1 MKILVVCL
9 GNICRSPMAEGVL
22 RQKFDEAG
30 VEAEIDS
37 AGTSDFH
44 IGEGPDKRAVA
55 NMDKNGFDISMLR
68 ARQFTV
74 NDFDKY
80 DEIYVMDESNYE
92 NVIALARNDSDK
104 KKVDLFM
111 NIAHPGENIDVPDPY
126 FGGESGFQNVYEML
140 SQSADVLISKLNG
153 R

>member
-30 VEAEIDS
+30 VDVEIDS
-37 AGTSDFH
+37 AGTGDYH
-44 IGEGPDKRAVA
+44 IGEGPDDRAVA
-55 NMDKNGFDISMLR
+55 NMKKNGHDISKLR

-74 NDFDKY
+74 SDFDTY

-111 NIAHPGENIDVPDPY
+111 NLSHPGENIDVPDPY
-126 FGGESGFQNVYEML
+126 FGGEAGFQKVYNML

>member
-22 RQKFDEAG
+22 RHKFEEAG
-30 VEAEIDS
+30 VDVDIDS
-37 AGTSDFH
+37 AGTGDFH

-55 NMDKNGFDISMLR
+55 NMDKNGHDISKLR

-74 NDFDKY
+74 SDFDTY

-111 NIAHPGENIDVPDPY
+111 NLSHPGENIDVPDPY
-126 FGGESGFQNVYEML
+126 FGGESGFQKVYEML

>member
-22 RQKFDEAG
+22 RHKFEEAG
-30 VEAEIDS
+30 VDVDIDS
-37 AGTSDFH
+37 AGTGDFH

-55 NMDKNGFDISMLR
+55 HMDKNGHDISKLR

-74 NDFDKY
+74 SDFDTY

-111 NIAHPGENIDVPDPY
+111 NLSHPGENIDVPDPY
-126 FGGESGFQNVYEML
+126 FGGESGFQKVYEML

>member
-1 MKILVVCL
+1 
-9 GNICRSPMAEGVL
+9 MAEGVL

-30 VEAEIDS
+30 VDVEIDS
-37 AGTSDFH
+37 AGTGDYH
-44 IGEGPDKRAVA
+44 IGEGPDDRAVA
-55 NMDKNGFDISMLR
+55 NMKKNGHDISKLR

-74 NDFDKY
+74 SDFDTY

-111 NIAHPGENIDVPDPY
+111 NLSHPGENIDVPDPY
-126 FGGESGFQNVYEML
+126 FGGEAGFQKVYNML